1 MENLILLEKLT
12 KEELLS
18 NLRSIVREELEEFKD
33 NLPELV
39 NDDDLLTRKEVADLL
54 QIDLSTIHNWTR
66 KGRLKSY
73 GIGSRVYFRRRDID
87 EALIPLR

>member
-1 MENLILLEKLT
+1 M
-12 KEELLS
+12 
-18 NLRSIVREELEEFKD
+18 
-33 NLPELV
+33 
-39 NDDDLLTRKEVADLL
+39 TRNEVADLL

-66 KGRLKSY
+66 KGRLKSF

>member
-1 MENLILLEKLT
+1 MENSILLEKLT
-12 KEELLS
+12 KEELEQ
-18 NLRSIVREELEEFKD
+18 SIRAIIREELEEFKET
-33 NLPELV
+33 LPELI
-39 NDDDLLTRKEVADLL
+39 NEDDLLTRKEVADLL

-73 GIGSRVYFRRRDID
+73 GIGSRVYFRRKDID